1 MLSFPSLPMLVCRQL
16 VRDMLPSKDTAFFS
30 RLGLGDFKRGEMW
43 ARAPNFCTKIWD
55 MAPAPCG
62 EKKTKIMKKENRVNY
77 DLFLST
83 AVFSFVFISAHRILA
98 GSEVLQGAAGGFQG
112 GVFLGRAKETQVG
125 KHRRWVAQ
133 PVHTGW
139 RAFFGHLGH
148 VKGKLGKDQKKMRW
162 EEEPRLS
169 FHDQQNLEQRW
180 YLFLSLAALRAEA
193 TNGAF
198 LPVEFRISLWLVLLE
213 TLGTFGL
220 QLVGQVMEDAHTV
233 FHRLMETK
241 ESNNNIIFLNRW

>member
-1 MLSFPSLPMLVCRQL
+1 
-16 VRDMLPSKDTAFFS
+16 
-30 RLGLGDFKRGEMW
+30 
-43 ARAPNFCTKIWD
+43 
-55 MAPAPCG
+55 
-62 EKKTKIMKKENRVNY
+62 MKKEKRVIM
-77 DLFLST
+77 T
-83 AVFSFVFISAHRILA
+83 FSFDRRVFISAHRILA

-169 FHDQQNLEQRW
+169 FHDRQNLEQRW

-241 ESNNNIIFLNRW
+241 ESNNNIIFLGYSANNYFNWSEQMVICNIRPISQFLHFNLQGTTE

>member
-1 MLSFPSLPMLVCRQL
+1 
-16 VRDMLPSKDTAFFS
+16 
-30 RLGLGDFKRGEMW
+30 
-43 ARAPNFCTKIWD
+43 
-55 MAPAPCG
+55 
-62 EKKTKIMKKENRVNY
+62 
-77 DLFLST
+77 
-83 AVFSFVFISAHRILA
+83 
-98 GSEVLQGAAGGFQG
+98 
-112 GVFLGRAKETQVG
+112 
-125 KHRRWVAQ
+125 
-133 PVHTGW
+133 
-139 RAFFGHLGH
+139 
-148 VKGKLGKDQKKMRW
+148 MRS

-241 ESNNNIIFLNRW
+241 ESNNNIIFLGYSANNYFNWSEQMVICNIRPTYLTVFAFQPAGNHGINILLGLRVFSMTSTPLEDIYFQSKSKT